1 MLWSIAIETPFAHS
15 QVVREHY
22 TRDDISCGADF
33 CPHAVCADQRAK
45 ARLSQTGAPLLVID
59 TNVALHQIDLLENA
73 AVSHVVVLAVVVE
86 EVKARNLSAY
96 NRLKALCAHPAKEF
110 FVFANEFHKDTYV
123 KAEPNETPNDRNDRG
138 EVPP

>member
-1 MLWSIAIETPFAHS
+1 MC
-15 QVVREHY
+15 V
-22 TRDDISCGADF
+22 
-33 CPHAVCADQRAK
+33 DQRAK
-45 ARLSQTGAPLLVID
+45 ARLSQTDAPLLVID

-96 NRLKALCAHPAKEF
+96 NRLKALCALPTKHF

-123 KAEPNETPNDRNDRG
+123 KAEPKETPNDRNDRG
-138 EVPP
+138 KRCSGL